1 MRAPERASTKLI
13 AFALFAALSQGCGT
27 GEDQTTET
35 VGGGLSQNVAYTWA
49 GKSLQARGGTDP
61 GAAVFNGNAVFSY
74 VTPGAQIGI
83 IIERQLNGS
92 GQNILTNAL
101 PDTTNYGAALIPWN
115 SYLYMVYV
123 GQDRN
128 VYMKRSLDASTW
140 EATRQIANRGGA
152 NGFQFSP
159 ALVVWDGQLLV
170 YVDMD
175 LSSFWVGGVTNA
187 LVQLNVDSSG
197 SVSGPWNPGS
207 PEITN
212 DTPTAMVMN
221 NQVLYLSW
229 AGSASNKPIY
239 IKHYTD
245 AGGWSNDSILTGQYG
260 HPALFQQDIGTIKL
274 VYRGMDSQAHIFHT
288 YSQDGSFFYS
298 PVEDNNSL
306 TWHTPIPF
314 YASGAS
320 TWTFYVGENNLLY
333 TAME

>member
-1 MRAPERASTKLI
+1 MRARERAPITLI
-13 AFALFAALSQGCGT
+13 AVAVVAALSQACGT

-35 VGGGLSQNVAYTWA
+35 VGGGLSQNVAYTWG

-74 VTPGAQIGI
+74 VTPNAQIGI

-101 PDTTNYGAALIPWN
+101 PDTTNYGAALIPFN
-115 SYLYMVYV
+115 QYLYMVYV

-128 VYMKRSLDASTW
+128 LYMKRSVDASNW
-140 EATRQIANRGGA
+140 EPTQKIADKGPF
-152 NGFQFSP
+152 NGFEFSP
-159 ALVVWDGQLLV
+159 SLVVWDGVLLV
-170 YVDMD
+170 YVVVDFSEF
-175 LSSFWVGGVTNA
+175 LSPYPNTIQQFNIDSNGGV
-187 LVQLNVDSSG
+187 DG
-197 SVSGPWNPGS
+197 WHDPGS
-207 PEITN
+207 PEYTN

-229 AGSASNKPIY
+229 AGLASNKPIY

-245 AGGWSNDSILTGQYG
+245 GGGWSGDTILTGQYG
-260 HPALFQQDIGTIKL
+260 HPALFQQSTGTIKL
-274 VYRGMDSQAHIFHT
+274 VYRGMDSQAHIYHT
-288 YSQDGSFFYS
+288 YSQDGSFFYPAVQDS
-298 PVEDNNSL
+298 GSL
-306 TWHTPIPF
+306 TYHTPIPF
-314 YASGAS
+314 QASGAG